1 MHAQVIYLETVSANK
16 NVFKKVSINNVITE
30 KCDIIQV
37 HVKRGK
43 GWGFE
48 SISTDVIGFSQKSQ
62 QDFIFDIPSLVK
74 SMCKNCCNDGIKWQ
88 SNFRAQRILDS
99 DCTHVP
105 LGLPLSSHRK
115 QHHCRKIQWEHYQLA
130 PLLTISLG
138 NTLNL
143 VFLLDGIAEQN
154 KNRTR
159 CVKIRS
165 SEWSIKSTWPVQRS
179 SHLLDE
185 PLAALMSSSAKHS
198 AIVFTFLKALS
209 RAPVVSR

>member
-74 SMCKNCCNDGIKWQ
+74 SMCKNCCNDGIK
-88 SNFRAQRILDS
+88 
-99 DCTHVP
+99 
-105 LGLPLSSHRK
+105 
-115 QHHCRKIQWEHYQLA
+115 
-130 PLLTISLG
+130 
-138 NTLNL
+138 
-143 VFLLDGIAEQN
+143 
-154 KNRTR
+154 
-159 CVKIRS
+159 
-165 SEWSIKSTWPVQRS
+165 
-179 SHLLDE
+179 
-185 PLAALMSSSAKHS
+185 
-198 AIVFTFLKALS
+198 
-209 RAPVVSR
+209 